1 MSEFKILATDL
12 DGTLLNSQ
20 LQLSEV
26 NKSALRDLKEQGVH
40 VVLCTGRPFN
50 GMAHLIDEIGLDEED
65 YTISYN
71 GSLVQ
76 TCDKEKILHQANLSP
91 ADFYHISLF
100 FAQYGLDTHA
110 MAMDKMY
117 TYNRS
122 IHPLTVR
129 ESYLGNLP
137 ITVLEDGQ
145 YVREPIIKIMAVGD
159 PEKLD
164 EAIAFIPEL
173 FGNLFSLNK
182 SEAFYLEIMQKG
194 DNKATALNLL
204 LKELDLSSESLIAF
218 GNNQNDLEMI
228 ELAKVGVAVGNAVTE
243 LKKKSDF
250 VTDTNDNDGVA
261 QFLEH
266 YYA

>member
-20 LQLSEV
+20 LQLSDV
-26 NKSALRDLKEQGVH
+26 NKSALRVLKEKGVH

-50 GMAHLIDEIGLDEED
+50 GMAHLIDEIGLDEKD

-76 TCDKEKILHQANLSP
+76 TCDGKTILHQANLSP
-91 ADFYHISLF
+91 TDFYHLSLF
-100 FAQYGLDTHA
+100 FAQYDLGVHA
-110 MAMDKMY
+110 MTMDRMY
-117 TYNRS
+117 TYNHS
-122 IHPLTVR
+122 VHPLTIR

-137 ITVLEDGQ
+137 LTILDDGE
-145 YVREPIIKIMAVGD
+145 YVKEPIIKIMAVGA

-164 EAIAFIPEL
+164 KATTLVPEF

-182 SEAFYLEIMQKG
+182 SEAFYLEIMQQG
-194 DNKATALNLL
+194 DNKAAALKLL
-204 LKELDLSSESLIAF
+204 LKELNLSSSDLIAF
-218 GNNQNDLEMI
+218 GNNQNDIEMI
-228 ELAKVGVAVGNAVTE
+228 KFARVGVAVKNAVVE
-243 LKKKSDF
+243 LKEKSDF
-250 VTDTNDNDGVA
+250 ITDTNDNDGVA